1 MVVKVFRNVYGMV
14 MVGSSSIVEL
24 VVVVATIVHG
34 SYKIA
39 CERSFD
45 KSVV

>member
-1 MVVKVFRNVYGMV
+1 MV

-24 VVVVATIVHG
+24 VVVVVAMIVHG

-39 CERSFD
+39 CERPFD